1 MAGNCPLYT
10 VIEVYVGKKTQN
22 RNFFLGE
29 QVSQVDIRV
38 TFVGVIIYFCP
49 QGFFGEREDY
59 LLFASLFE
67 ITMMDPSVGTRPVT
81 FELSI
86 GEQSATC
93 HSCYCRDAF
102 ALGFM
107 LKTLSA
113 GRELWEGR

>member
-1 MAGNCPLYT
+1 M
-10 VIEVYVGKKTQN
+10 EVYVGKM
-22 RNFFLGE
+22 FFLGE

-38 TFVGVIIYFCP
+38 AFVRVIIYFCP

-86 GEQSATC
+86 GEQSDPCATC
-93 HSCYCRDAF
+93 DSCYCRDAF
-102 ALGFM
+102 APGIM